1 MGSTE
6 KDVDARIGLA
16 WVAFAK
22 LKPIL
27 RASRPSIEFK
37 MRLFNAACIS
47 ILLYGC
53 ESWVLTETLKKKLD
67 VFARNCY
74 RIMLN
79 IRQAD
84 DHITNDELYS
94 RVKQR
99 PIREIIQERQLKFI
113 GHCLRMSEDE
123 PARIFAL
130 YKSEIGKNQS
140 GNRLTYIRQISNYIT
155 QDKNIKLSVEEIAR
169 FAKDKQSWKKIVA
182 PHRRPA
188 R

>member
-84 DHITNDELYS
+84 DHITNDELYIVELNKDRS
-94 RVKQR
+94 
-99 PIREIIQERQLKFI
+99 
-113 GHCLRMSEDE
+113 
-123 PARIFAL
+123 A
-130 YKSEIGKNQS
+130 KSFKNA
-140 GNRLTYIRQISNYIT
+140 N
-155 QDKNIKLSVEEIAR
+155 
-169 FAKDKQSWKKIVA
+169 
-182 PHRRPA
+182 
-188 R
+188 